1 MFLNQV
7 VRKTAVIRTQAH
19 WKRCACVKS
28 SPKFGEIVQ
37 TTDTT
42 HFLKQCITSIKRSI
56 AHACDT
62 SFFAMFHTRYVR
74 WILLIH
80 LTPPYGL
87 ILPGLA
93 PGLPYKLGNRCLP
106 ALAGAMPPS
115 PKQARVSKLPQ
126 ALRVAC
132 SNGGNLAFPPARP
145 PPSIVPPD
153 IFGQSS
159 IHLSIQ
165 TRAAAKASSRL
176 TIGSSSIF

>member
-1 MFLNQV
+1 MYSLISV
-7 VRKTAVIRTQAH
+7 KI
-19 WKRCACVKS
+19 KS
-28 SPKFGEIVQ
+28 SYNCFNLFFQSVSKKYQNIV
-37 TTDTT
+37 
-42 HFLKQCITSIKRSI
+42 FLLIFR
-56 AHACDT
+56 
-62 SFFAMFHTRYVR
+62 TRYVR

-115 PKQARVSKLPQ
+115 PKQARASKLPQ

>member
-1 MFLNQV
+1 M
-7 VRKTAVIRTQAH
+7 
-19 WKRCACVKS
+19 
-28 SPKFGEIVQ
+28 
-37 TTDTT
+37 
-42 HFLKQCITSIKRSI
+42 
-56 AHACDT
+56 
-62 SFFAMFHTRYVR
+62 SFDLDMSLSLCYFVTFRTRYVR

-145 PPSIVPPD
+145 PPLPSCRRISLVNRPSTYQSRHAQQPRHLLGSPSDHQAFSEIVLLLLAVADPVP
-153 IFGQSS
+153 F
-159 IHLSIQ
+159 
-165 TRAAAKASSRL
+165 AAAFPFFADSNSRASFSTL
-176 TIGSSSIF
+176 SLYTPSICLF